1 MASTACLRSTRFRQ
15 SSFST
20 TPEKS
25 HIEHRASF
33 LTTLLTPFPPQSQR
47 LQRAPRNKNSR
58 SCQDFQLRNRN
69 KSSSLLTSGGL
80 LQNHIAG
87 GHNRVD
93 MYSHGVRYPPGIA
106 TRQCRRHGNP
116 AAARMFEHEPVALL
130 QTVHGQRTT

>member
-1 MASTACLRSTRFRQ
+1 MALAACIRLTRSRQ

-20 TPEKS
+20 TQEKS
-25 HIEHRASF
+25 RTEPRSSF
-33 LTTLLTPFPPQSQR
+33 LIILSTPFPPQSQR

-69 KSSSLLTSGGL
+69 KSSTLLTGGGL

-87 GHNRVD
+87 GHNRID

-106 TRQCRRHGNP
+106 TRHC
-116 AAARMFEHEPVALL
+116 
-130 QTVHGQRTT
+130 